1 VSRAELEIASMNQH
15 DMPDRIRVRG
25 ARNPFG
31 VMDVPGAE
39 GDEVAAFAATVT
51 LDGTP
56 EDDNASPWGNAGDL
70 GPSTSDLG
78 PSNGIEGLWSSRWN
92 GGADPTIPGDATHL
106 WKQGDAELKTAG
118 DLVYLLFDWANGA
131 RWGLI
136 HARREGDDRLIGRY
150 VNLTNPS
157 ITRPWTGLIVSDRRI
172 DGRWPGGR
180 LDFRRSDPTRARC
193 HSS

>member
-15 DMPDRIRVRG
+15 DMPDRVRVRG

-39 GDEVAAFAATVT
+39 GDEVTAFAATVT
-51 LDGTP
+51 LDGSP
-56 EDDNASPWGNAGDL
+56 EDDNASPWGSAGDL
-70 GPSTSDLG
+70 D

-136 HARREGDDRLIGRY
+136 HARREGDDRLVGKY

-157 ITRPWTGLIVSDRRI
+157 ITRPWTGLIVSDHRI

-180 LDFRRSDPTRARC
+180 LEFRRRDPTNIDNRR
-193 HSS
+193 S

>member
-15 DMPDRIRVRG
+15 DIPDRVRLRG
-25 ARNPFG
+25 VRNPFG
-31 VMDVPGAE
+31 VIDVPDTE
-39 GDEVAAFAATVT
+39 SDDVADFAATVT

-56 EDDNASPWGNAGDL
+56 EDDNASPWGNASGL
-70 GPSTSDLG
+70 GPG
-78 PSNGIEGLWSSRWN
+78 NGIEGLWSSRWN

-136 HARREGDDRLIGRY
+136 HARRQGDDRLVGKY
-150 VNLTNPS
+150 VNLTNPG
-157 ITRPWTGLIVSDRRI
+157 ITRPWTGLIVSNRRI
-172 DGRWPGGR
+172 DGCWPGGR
-180 LDFRRSDPTRARC
+180 LDFRRPDLPNTGNRRS
-193 HSS
+193 